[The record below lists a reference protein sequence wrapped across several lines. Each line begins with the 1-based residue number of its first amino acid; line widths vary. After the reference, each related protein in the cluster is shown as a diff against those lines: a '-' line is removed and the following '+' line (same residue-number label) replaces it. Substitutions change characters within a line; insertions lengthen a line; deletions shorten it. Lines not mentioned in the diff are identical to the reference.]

1 MSTLYEQVIES
12 LKNQGLKE
20 STRRT
25 KRRITTVLEYGD
37 NLRVSIHDN
46 NGGVGVFVLL
56 GLGDTSREIFYDER
70 NVNSLKKIDA
80 RVSRN
85 IKKAESFTREQTKR
99 KASTESL
106 LKSANVLMKREIKSD
121 KKIKIANTCEVGY
134 EQLSVGEVVFI
145 CEYGGVDFYVT
156 VNPSKETVYANVD
169 LCNRTVNMSIRNITK
184 MIDLFN
190 AKPGEKYVI
199 IPLVTYSD
207 L

>member
-1 MSTLYEQVIES
+1 MSTLYKQVIES
-12 LKNQGLKE
+12 LKSQGLKVE

-25 KRRITTVLEYGD
+25 NRRITTVLEYGD
-37 NLRVSIHDN
+37 NLRVSIHDTN

-70 NVNSLKKIDA
+70 NVNSLKKINA

-190 AKPGEKYVI
+190 AKPGERYVI
-199 IPLVTYSD
+199 IPLVTYN
-207 L
+207 